1 MKTVKLRNF
10 GTIHYGSPE
19 ELEEAANSKGIKLPS
34 MKTMNLDCCWDGSG
48 HGTNLFLK
56 ESKFKEEDVKKVKV
70 VLLSRLLCEVSGD
83 DVTEKDCF
91 ELSTKFYRDMD
102 ELRMQLLY

>member
-19 ELEEAANSKGIKLPS
+19 ELEEVANSKGIKLPS
-34 MKTMNLDCCWDGSG
+34 MKTMNCCWDGSG

-56 ESKFKEEDVKKVKV
+56 ESKFKEEDVRNVKV
-70 VLLSRLLCEVSGD
+70 ILLSRLLCEVSGE
-83 DVTEKDCF
+83 DVTEKKLF
-91 ELSTKFYRDMD
+91 
-102 ELRMQLLY
+102 